1 MYSTFVFLKYKEMSK
16 YFILFETGILLDL
29 IYMVYTQWDVLIA
42 EFLYLETFSQPL
54 TVLGA
59 QDAQLRTTIG

>member
-1 MYSTFVFLKYKEMSK
+1 MSK